1 MKEKYREGYC
11 PGCYFMGRDIVRRAI
26 VQGAIIREGNR
37 PGGQLSVPHLSLM
50 FMYFCIMVRN
60 TTKIVFKI
68 ILRIVL
74 IISDHILLSN
84 FTLVN
89 SISNYSFSHEN
100 RDLLCNP
107 SPMREQ
113 ICTSNVPLMC
123 TEFFTRYKYRIRQ
136 QIVRTNISRLSIV
149 EVKKKVI

>member
-1 MKEKYREGYC
+1 MAYNSEFKTFTEKLSMEHIIIC
-11 PGCYFMGRDIVRRAI
+11 MINFCMEWIMCKKYFTQVD
-26 VQGAIIREGNR
+26 
-37 PGGQLSVPHLSLM
+37 PLYLSLM

-123 TEFFTRYKYRIRQ
+123 TEFFTRYKYRIHQ
-136 QIVRTNISRLSIV
+136 QIVGTNISRLSII